1 MALVTRM
8 TRPTR
13 PAAAAVSTVCAPRT
27 LKARRVRASESGVR
41 SKSACTTT
49 STPFRRPARAGAR
62 TSATRHVTP
71 PMSPRWRSIA
81 MTFLTC
87 RDEASQAVTAG
98 ARAPA
103 PPAARP
109 DEHNPPLP
117 LHDALPISRH
127 APDVAP
133 LAIDRDDL
141 LDVPRRGEPG
151 GYGGSDAARRPGYR
165 HHGHRLM
172 TRGAALGANR
182 PPGVCHSVPL
192 PRRSEE
198 RRAGKEC
205 R

>member
-49 STPFRRPARAGAR
+49 STPFRRPARAGD
-62 TSATRHVTP
+62 
-71 PMSPRWRSIA
+71 I
-81 MTFLTC
+81 
-87 RDEASQAVTAG
+87 
-98 ARAPA
+98 A
-103 PPAARP
+103 PPP
-109 DEHNPPLP
+109 
-117 LHDALPISRH
+117 RH

-172 TRGAALGANR
+172 MRGAALGANR
-182 PPGVCHSVPL
+182 PPGVCHSVLL
-192 PRRSEE
+192 PR
-198 RRAGKEC
+198 
-205 R
+205 